1 MKQALILI
9 FMLLSSLVFSQ
20 NKSAIKGIVVDEN
33 NQPIPFATIS
43 LLSSKD
49 SSNIANQ
56 LTKEN
61 GAFEF
66 SGLLLSKYL
75 FKISVV
81 GYVTTVHT
89 ISVAENITDLGK
101 LQVNSAD
108 NFLNEVVVKGNKEPV
123 AVKKDTLEFDAGV
136 LKPQQNDNLEDLL
149 KKVPALE
156 IDENGGIKTQNK
168 VVKKIYI
175 DGKEFFGND
184 PQLALKNLPAESIE
198 KIQVVEKKTE
208 QAEFSGVDDGERE
221 MVINVTLKNTHKKGT
236 MGFASVAGVP
246 QIENNQGYYNAK
258 TSINRFSPSQ
268 QFSVIGLFNN
278 LNQQGFTPQDAAN
291 FSSLN
296 SQSNRGGGG
305 GNGSANVNLPIVV
318 GKRPGIT
325 TTEGVGFNYNNQYA
339 KKSSLQSSY
348 FFNVSKTNL
357 VRNLFRQS
365 FLPAK
370 TINTDQ
376 NTKQNRNIFNHRL
389 NATLTHQFDE
399 RNLLKFTT
407 ALNTVSGD
415 AFTNSISKI
424 STFTVGDTIE
434 NNSNRNVRNHS
445 QGISFNNNLLLR
457 HRFTLPRRTISLNSV
472 FNLNNDNND
481 DSTNT
486 LNSNQVNG
494 AIVERI
500 IKQENDRRTTQQ
512 NQRIQLSFTEPLAK
526 NMTLEGNYAYQ
537 HNINRSNFDFWDIV
551 NNNLVQNFASSN
563 SYSSNFNFQQAGFK
577 VNSETKEKT
586 LMFGVFYQKS
596 VLRSIVK
603 RASDNVLERT
613 FQNVLPSMRY
623 SFRKNAMKNTD
634 KNSKQNNKNNNITL
648 EYNTAINEPSVRD
661 LQPITVNNNPQNIV
675 LGNPNLKPEYIHRLI
690 INENIFNPKSFTNIG
705 LNGNMNYTQNAIGY
719 AQTVSETLVRTTQPI
734 NLPYRW
740 NANLGFYYNFSVG
753 KQKNKLRFSLSP
765 RYLVSQGNN
774 TVNGVNNLNTQNQYR
789 GDFKITYLTDKIN
802 FVFSTNYQKSFVEYS
817 VNKEFN
823 QTFSVF
829 KNTTDFRWKITKEF
843 TFATDFDYT
852 YYQSSRLSS
861 NLKPIPILNV
871 AIKHLFLKNNRG
883 ELMLSVQDIFKRNV
897 YLSQRSD
904 ENFFEIDRSNAISRY
919 FLLTFTYNVKN
930 QGGKKN

>member
-1 MKQALILI
+1 MKQAFFLI
-9 FMLLSSLVFSQ
+9 FMLLSSLVFAQ
-20 NKSAIKGIVVDEN
+20 QKSTVKGLVVDESG
-33 NQPIPFATIS
+33 QAIPFATIS
-43 LLSSKD
+43 VLSAKD

-61 GAFEF
+61 GAFVF
-66 SGLLLSKYL
+66 SGLSTTNYI

-81 GYVTTVHT
+81 GYTTTYHT
-89 ISVAENITDLGK
+89 FIAENDSTDVGK
-101 LQVNSAD
+101 LKVNSAD
-108 NFLNEVVVKGNKEPV
+108 NILNEVVVKGNKEPV

-168 VVKKIYI
+168 VVKKIYV

-246 QIENNQGYYNAK
+246 PLGNTNGYYNAK
-258 TSINRFSPSQ
+258 TSVNRFSPSQ

-296 SQSNRGGGG
+296 ASSNRGGGG
-305 GNGSANVNLPIVV
+305 NASANVNLPIVV
-318 GKRPGIT
+318 GKRPGVIS
-325 TTEGVGFNYNNQYA
+325 TEGAGFNYNNQYA

-348 FFNVSKTNL
+348 FFNASHTDL
-357 VRNLFRQS
+357 LRNLFRQS
-365 FLPAK
+365 FLPAR

-376 NTKQNRNIFNHRL
+376 NTKQNRDNLNHRL

-399 RNLLKFTT
+399 RNLLKLTT
-407 ALNTVSGD
+407 ALNAVSGD
-415 AFTNSISKI
+415 AFTNSLSKI
-424 STFTVGDTIE
+424 STFTAGDTVE

-445 QGISFNNNLLLR
+445 QGISFSNNLLLR
-457 HRFTLPRRTISLNSV
+457 HRFTLPRRTVSLNAV
-472 FNLNNDNND
+472 FNLNNDKSN

-486 LNSNQVNG
+486 LNQNQVNG
-494 AIVERI
+494 TIVERI
-500 IKQENDRRTTQQ
+500 IRQENDRRTTQQ
-512 NQRIQLSFTEPLAK
+512 NQRIQVAFTEPLAK

-537 HNINRSNFDFWDIV
+537 KNINRSNFDVWDIV
-551 NNNLVQNFASSN
+551 NNNLVQNFTSSN
-563 SYSSNFNFQQAGFK
+563 AYSSNFNFQQAGFK

-586 LMFGVFYQKS
+586 FMVGVSYQKS
-596 VLRSIVK
+596 ILQSIVK
-603 RASDNVLERT
+603 RTSDNVLERS
-613 FQNVLPSMRY
+613 FQNILPLLRY
-623 SFRKNAMKNTD
+623 SFRKNATKSTD
-634 KNSKQNNKNNNITL
+634 KNVKPSNRNNSITF
-648 EYNTAINEPSVRD
+648 EYNTAVNEPSVRD

-675 LGNPNLKPEYIHRLI
+675 LGNPDLKPEYTHRII
-690 INENIFNPKSFTNIG
+690 INENIFNAKTFTNIG
-705 LNGNMNYTQNAIGY
+705 LNGNLNYTQNAIGY
-719 AQTVSETLVRTTQPI
+719 AQTVSETLVRTTQPV

-753 KQKNKLRFSLSP
+753 KQKNKIRFSISP
-765 RYLVSQGNN
+765 RYLVSKGNN
-774 TVNGVNNLNTQNQYR
+774 LVNGVNNLNTQNQYR
-789 GDFKITYLTDKIN
+789 SDFKVTYLTDKIN
-802 FVFSTNYQKSFVEYS
+802 FVFNTNYQKSFVEYS

-823 QTFSVF
+823 QNFSVF
-829 KNTTDFRWKITKEF
+829 RNTTDFRWKITKEF
-843 TFATDFDYT
+843 TIATDFEYS
-852 YYQSSRLSS
+852 YYQSSRLST
-861 NLKPIPILNV
+861 NLRPIPILNLAV
-871 AIKHLFLKNNRG
+871 KHLFLKNNRG
-883 ELMLSVQDIFKRNV
+883 ELMLSVQDVFKRNI

-919 FLLTFTYNVKN
+919 FLLTFTYSVKN
-930 QGGKKN
+930 QGGRKR

>member
-1 MKQALILI
+1 MKKALILL
-9 FMLLSSLVFSQ
+9 FMLTSSLVIAQ
-20 NKSAIKGIVVDEN
+20 QKSTVKGLVVDESG
-33 NQPIPFATIS
+33 QPIPFATIS
-43 LLSSKD
+43 VLAAKD
-49 SSNIANQ
+49 SSTISNQ
-56 LTKEN
+56 FTKEN

-66 SGLLLSKYL
+66 LGLSMANYL

-81 GYVTTVHT
+81 GYSTTFQAFSLT
-89 ISVAENITDLGK
+89 ETITDLGK
-101 LQVNSAD
+101 VQVKNAD
-108 NFLNEVVVKGNKEPV
+108 NVLNEVVVKGNKEPV

-168 VVKKIYI
+168 VIKKIYV

-246 QIENNQGYYNAK
+246 PLGSTNGYYNAK
-258 TSINRFSPSQ
+258 TSINRFSPSE

-296 SQSNRGGGG
+296 AQSNRGGG
-305 GNGSANVNLPIVV
+305 NNASANVNLPIVV
-318 GKRPGIT
+318 GKRPGVIS
-325 TTEGVGFNYNNQYA
+325 TEGTGFNYNNQYA

-348 FFNVSKTNL
+348 FFNASHTDL

-376 NTKQNRNIFNHRL
+376 NTKQNRDNFNHRL

-407 ALNTVSGD
+407 ALNTVSGN
-415 AFTNSISKI
+415 AFTNSLSKV
-424 STFTVGDTIE
+424 STLTAGDTVE
-434 NNSNRNVRNHS
+434 NNSNRTVRNHS

-457 HRFTLPRRTISLNSV
+457 HRFALPRRTVSLNAV
-472 FNLNNDNND
+472 FNLNNDKNN

-486 LNSNQVNG
+486 LNQNQVNG
-494 AIVERI
+494 SIVERI
-500 IKQENDRRTTQQ
+500 IKQENDRQTTQQ
-512 NQRIQLSFTEPLAK
+512 NQRVQVAFTEPLAK
-526 NMTLEGNYAYQ
+526 TMTLEGNYAYQ
-537 HNINRSNFDFWDIV
+537 KNINRSNFDVWDIV
-551 NNNLVQNFASSN
+551 NNNLVQNFTSSN
-563 SYSSNFNFQQAGFK
+563 AYSSNFNFQQAGFK
-577 VNSETKEKT
+577 VNNETKEKT
-586 LMFGVFYQKS
+586 FMVGVFYQKS
-596 VLRSIVK
+596 ILQSIVK
-603 RASDNVLERT
+603 RASDNVLERS
-613 FQNVLPSMRY
+613 FQNVLPSLRY
-623 SFRKNAMKNTD
+623 SFRKNAAKSTD
-634 KNSKQNNKNNNITL
+634 KNAKANNKNNSITF
-648 EYNTAINEPSVRD
+648 EYNTAVNEPSVRD

-675 LGNPNLKPEYIHRLI
+675 LGNPELKPEYIHRLI
-690 INENIFNPKSFTNIG
+690 INENSFNPKTFTNIG
-705 LNGNMNYTQNAIGY
+705 INGNLNYTQHAIGY

-753 KQKNKLRFSLSP
+753 KQKNKIRFSISP
-765 RYLVSQGNN
+765 RYLVSKGNN
-774 TVNGVNNLNTQNQYR
+774 LVNGVNNLNTQNQYR

-802 FVFSTNYQKSFVEYS
+802 FVFNTNYQKSFVEYS

-852 YYQSSRLSS
+852 YYQSSRLST
-861 NLKPIPILNV
+861 NLRPIPILNV
-871 AIKHLFLKNNRG
+871 AVKHLFLKNNRG
-883 ELMLSVQDIFKRNV
+883 ELMLSVQDVFKRNI

-919 FLLTFTYNVKN
+919 FLLTFNYSVKN
-930 QGGKKN
+930 QGGKRQ

>member
-9 FMLLSSLVFSQ
+9 FMLLSSLVFAQ
-20 NKSAIKGIVVDEN
+20 QKSTVKGLVVDEN
-33 NQPIPFATIS
+33 GQAIPFATIS
-43 LLSSKD
+43 ILSAKD
-49 SSNIANQ
+49 SSNIATQ

-66 SGLLLSKYL
+66 SGLSMSKYV

-81 GYVTTVHT
+81 GYVTTFHAFSIT
-89 ISVAENITDLGK
+89 ETITDLGK
-101 LQVNSAD
+101 VQVNNAD
-108 NFLNEVVVKGNKEPV
+108 NVLNEVVVKGNKEPV

-168 VVKKIYI
+168 VIKKIYI

-236 MGFASVAGVP
+236 FGFGSVAGIP
-246 QIENNQGYYNAK
+246 SMATTEAYYNAK
-258 TSINRFSPSQ
+258 TSINRFSPSE
-268 QFSVIGLFNN
+268 QFSVIGLLNN

-296 SQSNRGGGG
+296 AQSNRGGGG
-305 GNGSANVNLPIVV
+305 NASANVNLPIVV
-318 GKRPGIT
+318 GKRPGVIS
-325 TTEGVGFNYNNQYA
+325 TEGAGFNYNNQYA

-348 FFNVSKTNL
+348 FFNASHTDL

-376 NTKQNRNIFNHRL
+376 NTKQNRDNFNHRL
-389 NATLTHQFDE
+389 NATLTHQFNE

-415 AFTNSISKI
+415 ALTNSLSKI
-424 STFTVGDTIE
+424 STFTTGDTVE
-434 NNSNRNVRNHS
+434 NNSNRTVRNHS
-445 QGISFNNNLLLR
+445 QGLSFNNNLLLR
-457 HRFTLPRRTISLNSV
+457 HRFALPRRTVSLNAV
-472 FNLNNDNND
+472 FNLNNDKNN

-486 LNSNQVNG
+486 LNQNQVNG
-494 AIVERI
+494 TVVERI
-500 IKQENDRRTTQQ
+500 IKQENDRRTNQQ
-512 NQRIQLSFTEPLAK
+512 NQRIQLAFTEPLAK
-526 NMTLEGNYAYQ
+526 TMTLEGNYAYQ
-537 HNINRSNFDFWDIV
+537 QNVNRSNFDVWDIV
-551 NNNLVQNFASSN
+551 NNNRVPNLTSSN
-563 SYSSNFNFQQAGFK
+563 AYSSNFNFQQAGFK
-577 VNSETKEKT
+577 VNNETKIKT
-586 LMFGVFYQKS
+586 FMVGLFYQKS
-596 VLRSIVK
+596 VLQSVVR
-603 RASDNVLERT
+603 RGTDNVLERS
-613 FQNVLPSMRY
+613 FQNVLPSLRY
-623 SFRKNAMKNTD
+623 SFRKDA
-634 KNSKQNNKNNNITL
+634 NKNKANTKSKSITL
-648 EYNTAINEPSVRD
+648 EYNTAVNEPSVRD

-675 LGNPNLKPEYIHRLI
+675 LGNPDLKPEYIHRVI
-690 INENIFNPKSFTNIG
+690 INENIFNPKTFTNIG
-705 LNGNMNYTQNAIGY
+705 LNGNLNYTQNAIGY
-719 AQTVSETLVRTTQPI
+719 AQTVSETLVRTTQPV

-753 KQKNKLRFSLSP
+753 KQKNKIRFSISP
-765 RYLVSQGNN
+765 RYLVSKGNN
-774 TVNGVNNLNTQNQYR
+774 MVNGVNNLNTQNQYR

-802 FVFSTNYQKSFVEYS
+802 FVFNTNYQKSFVEYS

-829 KNTTDFRWKITKEF
+829 KNITDFRWKITKEF
-843 TFATDFDYT
+843 TIATDFDYT
-852 YYQSSRLSS
+852 YYQSSRLST
-861 NLKPIPILNV
+861 NLRPIPILNV
-871 AIKHLFLKNNRG
+871 AVKHLFLKNNRG
-883 ELMLSVQDIFKRNV
+883 ELMLSAQDVFKRNV

-904 ENFFEIDRSNAISRY
+904 ENFFEIDRSNTLSRY
-919 FLLTFTYNVKN
+919 FLLTFTYTVRN
-930 QGGKKN
+930 QQGGGKK